1 MEPQNT
7 SAVERR
13 LKLRTFAAL
22 WIFAFAALILFRSAI
37 LPFAG
42 SALIAYV
49 VAPAV
54 DRIAQIRVGK
64 RTVPRWVAILIIYA
78 GFFLLVY
85 VVLTALVPQIYRELA
100 RIARETLDFTNSL
113 SPDRIQELAQ
123 RAESWLS
130 DHGVPLALSSRSLE
144 GGEIDGETIPPA
156 GQPNSPWS
164 MALDLNQVIRDMT
177 IKFSGAAKENLA
189 NILSISRSIIGGII
203 ASIFTLFFMLMVAAF
218 FSVDA
223 TQIKAYCR
231 TLIPSEYTQ
240 SARELIGR
248 IDRALAGVVRGQ
260 LTICL
265 VNGTLTFIGLMIFGV
280 KFAFVLA
287 TVALLFSLIPIFG
300 TIISSV
306 PIVLIAL
313 SQSWKKGLAMLLW
326 IIGIHALEAYFL
338 NPKILG
344 SAARIHPVVVAF
356 ALIAG
361 ERTYGLVGALF
372 AVPLAAIAVACFDFA
387 RVKALEYQGRTAAS
401 SRPEPRRPDQRAAP
415 D

>member
-1 MEPQNT
+1 MEPQNA

-13 LKLRTFAAL
+13 VKLRTFAAL
-22 WIFAFAALILFRSAI
+22 WIFAFVALVLFRSAI

-54 DRIAQIRVGK
+54 DRIAQVRVGK

-85 VVLTALVPQIYRELA
+85 VVLTALVPQIYRELV
-100 RIARETLDFTNSL
+100 RIARLVLDFTNSL

-123 RAESWLS
+123 AAESWLS

-144 GGEIDGETIPPA
+144 GGEIDGTTIPPA

-177 IKFSGAAKENLA
+177 IKFSGAAKENLT

-223 TQIKAYCR
+223 TAIKAYCR

-265 VNGTLTFIGLMIFGV
+265 VNGTLTFFGL

-313 SQSWKKGLAMLLW
+313 SQSWKKGLGMLVW

-387 RVKALEYQGRTAAS
+387 RLKALEYQGRTAAS
-401 SRPEPRRPDQRAAP
+401 NRPEPRSRGL
-415 D
+415 

>member
-1 MEPQNT
+1 MEPQNE

-13 LKLRTFAAL
+13 LKLRIFAAL
-22 WIFAFAALILFRSAI
+22 WIFAFAVLVVFRSAI

-42 SALIAYV
+42 AALIAYV

-54 DRIAQIRVGK
+54 DRIAQVRVGK
-64 RTVPRWVAILIIYA
+64 STVPRWVAILIIYA

-85 VVLTALVPQIYRELA
+85 VVLTALVPQIYRELV
-100 RIARETLDFTNSL
+100 RIARLALDFTNSL

-123 RAESWLS
+123 SAESWLS

-144 GGEIDGETIPPA
+144 GGEIDGTTIPPA

-177 IKFSGAAKENLA
+177 IKFSAAAKENLT

-223 TQIKAYCR
+223 TAIRAYCR

-240 SARELIGR
+240 SARELTGR

-372 AVPLAAIAVACFDFA
+372 AVPLAAIAVACFDFT

-401 SRPEPRRPDQRAAP
+401 NPAAKG
-415 D
+415 

>member
-1 MEPQNT
+1 MDSRNDLVSE
-7 SAVERR
+7 ERLR
-13 LKLRTFAAL
+13 LRIFAGL
-22 WIFAFAALILFRSAI
+22 WIFALAALIVFRSAV

-42 SALIAYV
+42 AALIAYV

-54 DRIAQIRVGK
+54 DRIASIRVGK
-64 RTVPRWVAILIIYA
+64 RTIPRWVAILVIYA
-78 GFFLLVY
+78 CFFLLVY
-85 VVLTALVPQIYRELA
+85 VALTAVVPQIYRELA
-100 RIARETLDFTNSL
+100 RIAREALDFTNSL
-113 SPDRIQELAQ
+113 TPDRIQELAQ
-123 RAESWLS
+123 RAEAWLS

-144 GGEIDGETIPPA
+144 GGEIDGTTVPPA

-164 MALDLNQVIRDMT
+164 MALDLQQLIHDLT
-177 IKFSGAAKENLA
+177 IKFSTMVQENLA
-189 NILSISRSIIGGII
+189 NILSISRSIAGGII
-203 ASIFTLFFMLMVAAF
+203 ASIFTLFFILMVAAF

-223 TQIKAYCR
+223 SAIKAYCR
-231 TLIPSEYTQ
+231 TLIPSEYADD
-240 SARELIGR
+240 ARELIRR

-265 VNGTLTFIGLMIFGV
+265 VNGTLTFIGLMVFGV

-287 TVALLFSLIPIFG
+287 TIALLFSLIPIFG

-313 SQSWKKGLAMLLW
+313 SQSWEKGLGMLLW

-344 SAARIHPVVVAF
+344 TAARIHPVVVAF

-387 RVKALEYQGRTAAS
+387 RIRALGLGRTPADATATERVIS
-401 SRPEPRRPDQRAAP
+401 SAP

>member
-13 LKLRTFAAL
+13 VKLRTFAAL
-22 WIFAFAALILFRSAI
+22 WIFAFAALVLFRSAI

-54 DRIAQIRVGK
+54 DRIAQVRVGK

-85 VVLTALVPQIYRELA
+85 VVLTALVPQIYRELV
-100 RIARETLDFTNSL
+100 RIARLALDFTNSL

-123 RAESWLS
+123 SAESWLS

-144 GGEIDGETIPPA
+144 GGEIDGTTIPPA

-177 IKFSGAAKENLA
+177 IKFSGAAKENLT
-189 NILSISRSIIGGII
+189 NILSISRNIIGGII

-223 TQIKAYCR
+223 TAIKAYCR

-313 SQSWKKGLAMLLW
+313 SQSWKKGLGMLVW

-387 RVKALEYQGRTAAS
+387 RLKALEYQGRTAAS
-401 SRPEPRRPDQRAAP
+401 NRPEPRSRGL
-415 D
+415 

>member
-1 MEPQNT
+1 MEPHRT

-13 LKLRTFAAL
+13 VKLRTFAAL
-22 WIFAFAALILFRSAI
+22 WIFAFAALVLFRSAI

-42 SALIAYV
+42 AALIAYV

-54 DRIAQIRVGK
+54 DRIAQLRVGK

-85 VVLTALVPQIYRELA
+85 VVLTALVPQIYRELV
-100 RIARETLDFTNSL
+100 RIARLVLDFTNSL

-123 RAESWLS
+123 AAESWLS

-144 GGEIDGETIPPA
+144 GGEIDGTTIPPA

-164 MALDLNQVIRDMT
+164 IALDLNQVIRDLT

-189 NILSISRSIIGGII
+189 NILSISRSIVTGII

-223 TQIKAYCR
+223 TQIKSYCR

-313 SQSWKKGLAMLLW
+313 SQSWKKGLGMLVW

-372 AVPLAAIAVACFDFA
+372 AVPLAAVAVACFDFA
-387 RVKALEYQGRTAAS
+387 RLKALEYQGRTAAS
-401 SRPEPRRPDQRAAP
+401 NPAAKG
-415 D
+415 

>member
-7 SAVERR
+7 SAAERR

-22 WIFAFAALILFRSAI
+22 WIFAFAALVLFRSAI

-54 DRIAQIRVGK
+54 DRIAQVCVGK

-85 VVLTALVPQIYRELA
+85 VVLTALVPQIYREVA
-100 RIARETLDFTNSL
+100 RIAREALEFTNSL

-144 GGEIDGETIPPA
+144 GGEIDGTTIPPA

-164 MALDLNQVIRDMT
+164 MALDLNQVIRDLT

-223 TQIKAYCR
+223 TAIKSYCR
-231 TLIPSEYTQ
+231 TLIPSEYTE

-313 SQSWKKGLAMLLW
+313 SQSWKKGLGMLVW

-387 RVKALEYQGRTAAS
+387 RLKALEYQGRTAAS
-401 SRPEPRRPDQRAAP
+401 NRPEPRSRGL
-415 D
+415 

>member
-13 LKLRTFAAL
+13 VKLRTFAAL
-22 WIFAFAALILFRSAI
+22 WIFAFAALVLFRSAI

-54 DRIAQIRVGK
+54 DRIAQVRVGK

-85 VVLTALVPQIYRELA
+85 VVLTALVPQIYRELV
-100 RIARETLDFTNSL
+100 RIARLALDFTNSL

-144 GGEIDGETIPPA
+144 GGEIDGTTIPPA

-177 IKFSGAAKENLA
+177 IKFSGAAKENLT
-189 NILSISRSIIGGII
+189 NILSISRNIIGGII

-223 TQIKAYCR
+223 TAIKAYCR

-313 SQSWKKGLAMLLW
+313 SQSWKKGLGMLVW

-401 SRPEPRRPDQRAAP
+401 NRAAKG
-415 D
+415 

>member
-1 MEPQNT
+1 MEPQNA

-13 LKLRTFAAL
+13 VKLRTFAAL
-22 WIFAFAALILFRSAI
+22 WIFAFAALVLFRSAI

-54 DRIAQIRVGK
+54 DRIAQVRVGK

-100 RIARETLDFTNSL
+100 RIAREALDFTNSL
-113 SPDRIQELAQ
+113 SPERIQELAQ
-123 RAESWLS
+123 SAESWLS

-144 GGEIDGETIPPA
+144 GGEIDGTTIPPA

-177 IKFSGAAKENLA
+177 IKFSGAAKENLT

-223 TQIKAYCR
+223 AAIRSYCR
-231 TLIPSEYTQ
+231 TLIPSEYAQ
-240 SARELIGR
+240 GARELIGR